1 MLQKRTKLCRNG
13 PMRKSDPI
21 LKDTV
26 SADPC
31 LILHCRHCCTLCLF
45 CKFLVS
51 PPHPPSLLSSLVG
64 RWHSDTCTR
73 HSLRCSQRWW
83 HSPVTKY
90 NEELSTN
97 VHEVSQCPD
106 KGRGHLLV
114 EKLLKTHPS
123 AFTLSQSFKT
133 LRYSGIYTRFV
144 DNSYPPR
151 QSCSFPHPDPCTRVA
166 WCTPAGHRG
175 TAPGWNTVL
184 QTLDFRSHILGG
196 RVRTLGDTLGDGGV
210 LIRVV
215 IVVAAGPTLCR
226 HVNYNVLVP
235 RLISSL
241 FVHGCI

>member
-1 MLQKRTKLCRNG
+1 M
-13 PMRKSDPI
+13 
-21 LKDTV
+21 
-26 SADPC
+26 
-31 LILHCRHCCTLCLF
+31 
-45 CKFLVS
+45 
-51 PPHPPSLLSSLVG
+51 
-64 RWHSDTCTR
+64 
-73 HSLRCSQRWW
+73 
-83 HSPVTKY
+83 
-90 NEELSTN
+90 STN

-166 WCTPAGHRG
+166 WCTPARHRG

-210 LIRVV
+210 IIRVV
-215 IVVAAGPTLCR
+215 IVVTAGPTLCR
-226 HVNYNVLVP
+226 HVNYNVLVSS
-235 RLISSL
+235 LISSL